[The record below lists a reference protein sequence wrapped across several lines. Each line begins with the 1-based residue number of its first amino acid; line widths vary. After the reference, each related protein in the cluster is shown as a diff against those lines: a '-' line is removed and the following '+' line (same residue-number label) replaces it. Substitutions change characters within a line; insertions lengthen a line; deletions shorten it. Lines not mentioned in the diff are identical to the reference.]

1 MGMKNESTR
10 NGPIWKYTF
19 EKLTDLSILTEDEL
33 IRWFEDFKIW
43 IAFHRGRG
51 LPPELEGLVKV
62 TDRMIW
68 TDDGEVG
75 INETS
80 IRVDPTMNAGGA
92 ANG

>member
-1 MGMKNESTR
+1 MDTKNKSTG

-19 EKLTDLSILTEDEL
+19 EKLTDLSVLTEDEL

-43 IAFHRGRG
+43 IAFHRG

-68 TDDGEVG
+68 TDDGKVG
-75 INETS
+75 VKDVSVIHDFGQG
-80 IRVDPTMNAGGA
+80 VGK
-92 ANG
+92 